1 VKLEGREYWIEFAG
15 KGGLLRDAS
24 APQDDDKLAPVIA
37 QGAVVGITRTHRSS
51 AREGCSPGARPAEG
65 TSMVLRTL
73 SLIAAWIYRNSA
85 LPAGMA
91 SVVMLRG

>member
-1 VKLEGREYWIEFAG
+1 MKLEGREYWIEFAG
-15 KGGLLRDAS
+15 KGSLLRDAS
-24 APQDDDKLAPVIA
+24 APQNDDKLAPVIA

-51 AREGCSPGARPAEG
+51 AREGCSPAEG